1 MICLKDVSRIY
12 NVGLWFRALNGIS
25 FEVGDKEF
33 VSITGPSGSGKTT
46 LLNLIGALDKPTSG
60 SIYYNDVDLTT
71 LSADNLAD
79 YRRNII
85 GFVFQAFNLFPQ
97 LTALENVIYP
107 LIPYQKGKIKN
118 IKDRA
123 MHLLE
128 TVGLESKADHLPAN
142 LSGGEAQRV
151 AVARALINEPK
162 LILAD
167 EPTGNLDSTS
177 GQKVFELLKDLS
189 KNTGISVILVTHEA
203 NLACMADRMIRLV
216 DGKITEQN

>member
-25 FEVGDKEF
+25 FEVGDNEF

-85 GFVFQAFNLFPQ
+85 GFVFQSFNLFPQ

-123 MHLLE
+123 IHLLE

-177 GQKVFELLKDLS
+177 GQKVFELLRELS

-203 NLACMADRMIRLV
+203 NLASMADRMIRLV

>member
-25 FEVGDKEF
+25 FEVGDNEF

-85 GFVFQAFNLFPQ
+85 GFVFQSFNLFPQ

-177 GQKVFELLKDLS
+177 GQKVFELLRDLS